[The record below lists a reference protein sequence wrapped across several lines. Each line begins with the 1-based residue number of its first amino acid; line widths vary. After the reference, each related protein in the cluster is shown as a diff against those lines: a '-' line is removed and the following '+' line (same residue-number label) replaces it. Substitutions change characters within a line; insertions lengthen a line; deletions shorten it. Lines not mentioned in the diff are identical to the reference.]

1 MLGMCKMGGPK
12 EEMYELGLKDGEPVT
27 GMTFWTK
34 VKATLGK
41 SLSWRRNVTWRLR
54 PRMKYEEGWKKKG

>member
-1 MLGMCKMGGPK
+1 MTMRPKLKKMLGMCKMGGPK

-41 SLSWRRNVTWRLR
+41 SLS
-54 PRMKYEEGWKKKG
+54 